1 MVVCVQSGLAA
12 EDLMALSVQ
21 SLVGSLTAQH
31 STAQHSTGCRCLSAL
46 SEMPTPSYLMSLGSS
61 RERERDA
68 TQSSQPREQANT
80 ALNSLCLFATVS
92 PTLLSS
98 ARSIRTV
105 HLGAE
110 RCSCPEV
117 CVTPMCFL
125 GEMCILQVNTW
136 RLRNHP
142 PKVCHGQD
150 RGLRRDAVLT
160 K

>member
-1 MVVCVQSGLAA
+1 MVVCVQRGLAA

-68 TQSSQPREQANT
+68 TQSSQPREQAIA
-80 ALNSLCLFATVS
+80 ALNSLCLFATTS
-92 PTLLSS
+92 PTVLSS
-98 ARSIRTV
+98 PLRTV

-110 RCSCPEV
+110 RCSCPVV
-117 CVTPMCFL
+117 CVTLMCFS
-125 GEMCILQVNTW
+125 GGMCILQVNTW

-142 PKVCHGQD
+142 PKFCHGQD